1 MYIVE
6 VLYKTYMLVLYF
18 EAFSVS
24 PLSVN
29 FICDV
34 GVVLLLF
41 IAFVNPVVA
50 PFPCAA
56 ASFDCR
62 YPDM

>member
-34 GVVLLLF
+34 GVALLVGYLLF
-41 IAFVNPVVA
+41 TVIDAEKDVTGFET
-50 PFPCAA
+50 
-56 ASFDCR
+56 DL
-62 YPDM
+62 